1 MSRVEDDDI
10 RRVLRME
17 ELFIRAKLMIDQVED
32 LDELD
37 EETCWEFMKL
47 EDYFESP
54 EWQEDYERYERG
66 EFPDGLMTDVLS
78 EDAICDL
85 LERYRELG
93 GYL

>member
-1 MSRVEDDDI
+1 MGRVEDNDI

-32 LDELD
+32 VDELD
-37 EETCWEFMKL
+37 DEVCWEFMKL
-47 EDYFESP
+47 DDYFESP
-54 EWQEDYERYERG
+54 EWQEDHERYERG
-66 EFPDGLMTDVLS
+66 EFPDGLLTDVLS
-78 EDAICDL
+78 EDAIYDL